1 MNKKDIEIMKNSF
14 DSARHYIAV
23 DDKKVECW
31 SARELQ
37 KLLGYSKWQNFSV
50 AIKRAKDAC
59 ITNNQNVDDYFQDST
74 VEVEIGS
81 GTKRTLFDI
90 LLTRYACY
98 LVAMNGDPQKDAIAF
113 AQSYFATQARKME
126 ILEERIQNLH
136 RVGERHKLT
145 NAETRLSKNI
155 YERGVDD
162 QGFGRI
168 RSKGDRALFGGLS
181 TKEMKERLGVKNK
194 SRPLADFLP
203 TVTIAAKTLATE
215 MTNYNVEQNDLQ
227 GESDITDE
235 HVTNNSTIRKML
247 GERGIKPEELPPAED
262 IKKVERKLNK
272 DAKSIS
278 IANTF
283 SDSKKKE
290 LV

>member
-14 DSARHYIAV
+14 DSARHYLAV

-37 KLLGYSKWQNFSV
+37 KLLGYSKWQNFEV

-59 ITNNQNVDDYFQDST
+59 ITNNQNIDDYFQDST
-74 VEVEIGS
+74 LEVEIGS
-81 GTKRTLFDI
+81 ETKRNIFDI

-126 ILEERIQNLH
+126 IIEERLQNQH
-136 RVGERHKLT
+136 RLDERHKLT

-155 YERGVDD
+155 YERGVDE

-181 TKEMKERLGVKNK
+181 TSEMKAKLGVKNK

-203 TVTIAAKTLATE
+203 TVTIAAKNLATE
-215 MTNYNVEQNDLQ
+215 MTNYNVEQNDLY
-227 GESDITDE
+227 GERDITFE
-235 HVTNNSTIRKML
+235 HVTNNKNIRKML
-247 GERGIKPEELPPAED
+247 DERGIRPEELPPAED
-262 IKKVERKLNK
+262 IKKIERKLNK
-272 DAKSIS
+272 DAKAIS
-278 IANTF
+278 LANNF
-283 SDSKKKE
+283 SNIKKKS
-290 LV
+290 